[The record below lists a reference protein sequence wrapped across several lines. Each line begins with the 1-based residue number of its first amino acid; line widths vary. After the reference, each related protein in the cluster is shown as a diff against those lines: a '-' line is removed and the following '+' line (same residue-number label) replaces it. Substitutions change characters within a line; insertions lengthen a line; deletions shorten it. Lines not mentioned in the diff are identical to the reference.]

1 MYFSLYTKWIT
12 HYIRVSVICSYVFF
26 MRGANK
32 LVLNLPRHNS
42 ARIEMVVMLPV
53 IISISMGIRGEK
65 ESIVFYL
72 GNNAKH

>member
-42 ARIEMVVMLPV
+42 VRFEMVAMLPV
-53 IISISMGIRGEK
+53 IISIPMGIMGEK
-65 ESIVFYL
+65 ESIIFYL
-72 GNNAKH
+72 GNNAKQ